1 MSFESL
7 RACRISL
14 SQTTTDPPIAMNDV
28 LVETVSGQI
37 SAGLRQSLIS
47 SSLDKP
53 WNGFYVK
60 EHGAT
65 DFETHEVIL
74 LKHIVC
80 LQFDAPAKLSWN
92 GEGKFVSKTIQ
103 PGRISVYPANQ
114 LHSGSYKHEGKHV
127 AVLIDPEFLAAALD
141 NGTKPDGLRLRWE
154 HGIDSPP
161 LRELVLLLLAEAT
174 RSPSDNGH
182 YATAIAR
189 LLCIHLVQHHAIVR
203 KESIKRGG
211 LSPTRLRRVLEYI
224 DERVGEEMTL
234 DALAHVAGLSVFHFS
249 RVFRQSTGQSPFQY
263 VTEARVRHAKK
274 LLLQPFARIGDIA
287 LDCGFCDQAH
297 LNRHFKRLVGMTPA
311 AYVRSLGHRNNP
323 R

>member
-1 MSFESL
+1 
-7 RACRISL
+7 
-14 SQTTTDPPIAMNDV
+14 MNDV
-28 LVETVSGQI
+28 LVETVSGRI
-37 SAGLRQSLIS
+37 GPGLRQGLIR

-53 WNGFYVK
+53 WNGFLIK

-65 DFETHEVIL
+65 DFETHQVML
-74 LKHIVC
+74 LKHLVV
-80 LQFDAPAKLSWN
+80 LQLSTSAQLQWN
-92 GEGKFVSKTIQ
+92 GEGKFVSKAIQ
-103 PGRISVYPANQ
+103 PGQISVYPANQ
-114 LHSGSYKHEGKHV
+114 LHSASYKHSGKHV
-127 AVLIDPEFLAAALD
+127 AVLIEPEFLAAALD
-141 NGTKPDGLRLRWE
+141 NGSKPESLRLRWE

-161 LRELVLLLLAEAT
+161 LRELVLLLQAEAG
-174 RSPSDNGH
+174 RHPSDNGH

-203 KESIKRGG
+203 KETIKRGG

-234 DALAHVAGLSVFHFS
+234 DALARVAGLSVFHFS
-249 RVFRQSTGQSPFQY
+249 RVFRQSTGRSPFQY

-297 LNRHFKRLVGMTPA
+297 LTRHFKRVVGMTPA